1 MTRKKAFEYLA
12 TKYDQ
17 ISELVYTIEDK
28 YFKKKGQFHQ
38 DITQDLYLKIYEELE
53 KVENN
58 TSSINKFLDRF
69 YNGKTFNLYKVIR
82 NMYVDLLRRET
93 KYKTLKQIH
102 LEKLLEDP
110 VEVEMPKAKSI
121 NQKVDDY
128 VETFYW
134 FDRKVFNLYRYEYS
148 YHTTEMSKKT
158 KLSQSTIYRTVK
170 RCKVKINDQLKQE
183 YYGEK

>member
-1 MTRKKAFEYLA
+1 MTRKEAFAYLA
-12 TKYDQ
+12 TKYDE

-28 YFKKKGQFHQ
+28 YFKKKGHFHQ

-58 TSSINKFLDRF
+58 STEINKFLDRF

-82 NMYVDLLRRET
+82 NMYIDMLRKET
-93 KYKTLKQIH
+93 KYKTLKKIH
-102 LEKLLEDP
+102 LENLAEDP
-110 VEVEMPKAKSI
+110 VEVKMPKAKSI
-121 NQKVDDY
+121 NQKVNDY
-128 VETFYW
+128 VETLYW
-134 FDRKVFNLYRYEYS
+134 FDRKVFNLYRYEFSFY
-148 YHTTEMSKKT
+148 TTEMSKKT

-170 RCKVKINDQLKQE
+170 RCKVKINDKLKKE

>member
-1 MTRKKAFEYLA
+1 MTRKEAFAYLA

-28 YFKKKGQFHQ
+28 YFKKKGQYHK
-38 DITQDLYLKIYEELE
+38 DITQDLFLKIYDELE
-53 KVENN
+53 KVEDNS
-58 TSSINKFLDRF
+58 SSISKFLDRF

-82 NMYVDLLRRET
+82 NMYVDLLRKEVR
-93 KYKTLKQIH
+93 YKSFNEDQFKFM
-102 LEKLLEDP
+102 LEDP
-110 VEVEMPKAKSI
+110 VEFELPKTKTI
-121 NQKVDDY
+121 KQKVDDY

-134 FDRKVFNLYRYEYS
+134 FDKKVFNLYRYEFS

-170 RCKVKINDQLKQE
+170 RCKVKINDQLKKQ
-183 YYGEK
+183 YYG